1 MVSLQGS
8 CNEYGSIHPQRVLLQ
23 TDDAQGDKS
32 YFSLIKW
39 SRCLQYKV
47 QGFSFQ
53 NVKCWKFAGIFTE
66 SNRKSSPSELLWIIR
81 FNLNQKKKWLNC
93 ETSIWINKKIQPIW
107 TVNSMSISCGNVMC
121 VFRFKFR
128 TVTKEY
134 YLRLCLLIWT
144 DSEIMVF
151 VNDDQLK

>member
-1 MVSLQGS
+1 
-8 CNEYGSIHPQRVLLQ
+8 
-23 TDDAQGDKS
+23 
-32 YFSLIKW
+32 
-39 SRCLQYKV
+39 
-47 QGFSFQ
+47 
-53 NVKCWKFAGIFTE
+53 
-66 SNRKSSPSELLWIIR
+66 
-81 FNLNQKKKWLNC
+81 
-93 ETSIWINKKIQPIW
+93 
-107 TVNSMSISCGNVMC
+107 MC